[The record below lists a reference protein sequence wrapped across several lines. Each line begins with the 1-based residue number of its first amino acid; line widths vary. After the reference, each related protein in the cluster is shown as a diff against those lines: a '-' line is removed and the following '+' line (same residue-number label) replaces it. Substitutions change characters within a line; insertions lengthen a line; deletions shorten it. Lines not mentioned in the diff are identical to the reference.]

1 MWDAEKVNGPGRQ
14 RGAVLGLA
22 LIAVMVAGFV
32 YLSVQPQWASRSMAE
47 VIGAT
52 DSSTL
57 DVTVNHNRC
66 GNGGPRVNVTRQSAD
81 SIVLSAEQDER
92 GNCDDIGLTSI
103 VTVKL
108 GAALGQR
115 AIRFQPEQQVGS
127 VVCILDGERS
137 DQCR

>member
-1 MWDAEKVNGPGRQ
+1 MNGPGRQ
-14 RGAVLGLA
+14 RGAVLGLV
-22 LIAVMVAGFV
+22 LVAVLVAGFV
-32 YLSVQPQWASRSMAE
+32 YLAVQPQWAARSIAE

-66 GNGGPRVNVTRQSAD
+66 GNGGPRVKVTRESAD

-92 GNCDDIGLTSI
+92 GDCDDIGLTSI
-103 VTVKL
+103 VTVELDAVL
-108 GAALGQR
+108 GER

-127 VVCILDGERS
+127 VVCIIDGERS
-137 DQCR
+137 DLCR